1 MQLKHP
7 DKTIGFTLI
16 EVIIAIAIF
25 AIVAMLSYTGLHSV
39 ISSKTTTEAALDRL
53 QQLQMTMLTLSSDMQ
68 QLSNRN
74 GHDSLGGGLTKL
86 TTQDSDLV
94 VSFTRGG
101 WRNPANQPRSTLQR
115 VAYRMDEDKL
125 IRVYWP
131 HIDRADD
138 EQLVERTLI
147 TNIDALELRFLD
159 DKNEW
164 QSSWP
169 PASAQASS
177 DPVDLPSAIEITLKM
192 SDWGEIKRLV
202 RVAN

>member
-74 GHDSLGGGLTKL
+74 GHDSLGG
-86 TTQDSDLV
+86 V
-94 VSFTRGG
+94 
-101 WRNPANQPRSTLQR
+101 LQ
-115 VAYRMDEDKL
+115 
-125 IRVYWP
+125 
-131 HIDRADD
+131 
-138 EQLVERTLI
+138 
-147 TNIDALELRFLD
+147 N
-159 DKNEW
+159 
-164 QSSWP
+164 
-169 PASAQASS
+169 
-177 DPVDLPSAIEITLKM
+177 
-192 SDWGEIKRLV
+192 
-202 RVAN
+202 